1 MIYEFVGIDSEDFA
15 MRALPPELLRSFVAI
30 ARTKSFTVAAD
41 RVSLS
46 QSTVS
51 HHIRRLEELLGQ
63 PLFDRDTR
71 NVHLSRAGESLLH
84 YAEHILAMMDE
95 AISVVSGPPL
105 HGSIRLGLSEDF
117 ASARLTA
124 ALASFIEHN
133 PNVELAIATIATGLS
148 GDLFRELDENKHD
161 LVFAKRLSG
170 SHRGQVVR
178 TEPLCWCG
186 GPKSPLYGVDSVLP
200 LALHP
205 EPSVSR
211 ARVLETLKAAGRP
224 YRIVVTSSSIA
235 VVRAAVM
242 SGLGISAFAGYVIPE
257 GLVRL
262 DEGLPALGELDYVI
276 DRPQGASR
284 AVLALET
291 VLASVAQEL

>member
-1 MIYEFVGIDSEDFA
+1 MIYDFVAIHSEDFA
-15 MRALPPELLRSFVAI
+15 MRALPPEPLRSFVAI

-84 YAEHILAMMDE
+84 YAEQILAMMDE

-124 ALASFIEHN
+124 ALASFIQNN
-133 PNVELAIATIATGLS
+133 PNVELAIATGLS
-148 GDLFRELDENKHD
+148 GDLFHELDENKHD

-170 SHRGQVVR
+170 SRRGQVVR

-205 EPSVSR
+205 EPSVAR
-211 ARVLETLKAAGRP
+211 VRVLETLKAAGRP
-224 YRIVVTSSSIA
+224 YRIVVNSSSIA

-257 GLVRL
+257 GLARL

>member
-1 MIYEFVGIDSEDFA
+1 

-30 ARTKSFTVAAD
+30 AQTKSFTVAAD

-117 ASARLTA
+117 APARLTA
-124 ALASFIEHN
+124 ALASFIQHN
-133 PNVELAIATIATGLS
+133 PNVELAIATGLS

-211 ARVLETLKAAGRP
+211 VRVLETLKAAGRP
-224 YRIVVTSSSIA
+224 YRIVVNSSSIA

-276 DRPQGASR
+276 DRPQGSSR

>member
-1 MIYEFVGIDSEDFA
+1 
-15 MRALPPELLRSFVAI
+15 
-30 ARTKSFTVAAD
+30 VAAD

-84 YAEHILAMMDE
+84 HAEHILAMMDE
-95 AISVVSGPPL
+95 AFSVVSGPPL
-105 HGSIRLGLSEDF
+105 HGSIRLGLSGDF

-124 ALASFIEHN
+124 ALASFIQHN
-133 PNVELAIATIATGLS
+133 PNVELAIATGLS

-170 SHRGQVVR
+170 SRRGQVVR

-200 LALHP
+200 LALHL

-211 ARVLETLKAAGRP
+211 VRVLETLKAAGRP
-224 YRIVVTSSSIA
+224 YRIVVNSSSIA

-262 DEGLPALGELDYVI
+262 DESLPALGELDYVI

>member
-1 MIYEFVGIDSEDFA
+1 
-15 MRALPPELLRSFVAI
+15 
-30 ARTKSFTVAAD
+30 
-41 RVSLS
+41 
-46 QSTVS
+46 
-51 HHIRRLEELLGQ
+51 
-63 PLFDRDTR
+63 
-71 NVHLSRAGESLLH
+71 LLH
-84 YAEHILAMMDE
+84 YAEHILAMMVE
-95 AISVVSGPPL
+95 AISVVGGPPL
-105 HGSIRLGLSEDF
+105 HGTIRLGLSEDF

-124 ALASFIEHN
+124 ALASFMQHN
-133 PNVELAIATIATGLS
+133 PNVELAIATVLS
-148 GDLFRELDENKHD
+148 GDLFRELDANKHD

-186 GPKSPLYGVDSVLP
+186 SPKSPLYGVDSVLP

-224 YRIVVTSSSIA
+224 YRIVVNSSSIA